1 MTDSIQH
8 RIGRNRPPRVQI
20 TYDVETGGAIKKKEL
35 PFVVGIMADLSM
47 PEGDAHPIPLTN
59 PQRKFVEIDRDNFA
73 AYLASLSPKVSGK
86 APDGAW
92 DLEITSM
99 DDFSPKNLVK
109 KIKGLDVLYERRQA
123 IRELLTKLDSNDDAR
138 ELLSKIY
145 LENGLPGLIEQ
156 ATSRAAALTGSPP
169 TTQFLVPRDDVSE
182 AKRAAEERAN
192 EAIAK
197 AEARAKV
204 EKASID
210 AQLLLDFATLD
221 NTALEKKNKID
232 EQLATEAD
240 ADKKAEL
247 QAKRDAV
254 DGNIQI
260 QKDALAKKAA
270 AEKIV
275 KDADAAL
282 IKLEALAAAANAIAK
297 ANEEAAQAQ
306 SEKIKADATDAAKVA
321 ESEKQQAADALGS
334 S

>member
-1 MTDSIQH
+1 M
-8 RIGRNRPPRVQI
+8 
-20 TYDVETGGAIKKKEL
+20 KKKDL

-47 PEGDAHPIPLTN
+47 PEGDAHTIPLTK
-59 PQRKFVEIDRDNFA
+59 PERKFVEIDRDNFA

-92 DLEITSM
+92 DLQITSM
-99 DDFSPKNLVK
+99 DDFNPKNLVR
-109 KIKGLDVLYERRQA
+109 KIKGLDALYEKRGR
-123 IRELLTKLDSNDDAR
+123 IRDLLTKLDSNDDAR
-138 ELLSKIY
+138 DLLSKIY

-156 ATSRAAALTGSPP
+156 ATSRAAALSGSPP
-169 TTQFLVPRDDVSE
+169 TTQFLVPRGDVSE
-182 AKRAAEERAN
+182 ARRAAEERAN

-204 EKASID
+204 EKATID

-221 NTALEKKNKID
+221 NTALERKNKID
-232 EQLATEAD
+232 DQLTTEAD

-247 QAKRDAV
+247 QAKRDAI

-275 KDADAAL
+275 KDAHAAQL
-282 IKLEALAAAANAIAK
+282 KSEALAAAAKDIAT
-297 ANEEAAQAQ
+297 ADEQAAEAQ
-306 SEKIKADATDAAKVA
+306 SKKIKEDATAAAAAA